1 MNSGGQFRGPP
12 AFSPRFGQAAAPPYG
27 PGRAAGNAGFSFK
40 PPTDLGGF
48 PAPGDAA
55 GGAFA
60 PPEFRFKA
68 PDGPAAFTFSPPFGF
83 ASEAAGLEP
92 PASAASF
99 SFSRPAPPL
108 GRPEEG
114 AARPPANVAEEVG
127 EAAPKGLKRKEER
140 ERSPRRMAAAGGRA
154 AAAPPEKRAVLLSR
168 PRGGALFGRTLQEVL
183 RSQGRERGE
192 PERGAAEE
200 PAAEGRDGPHPARL
214 GPTDVAPVAPARRAR
229 GDDGTDGLGGA
240 APSELTA
247 IQCKNVPDYLN
258 DRTVLEKHFGQ
269 FVKVRRVMTRRS
281 KKTAVV
287 HFFDHV
293 SFGGCRRGSGVNLS
307 AVAWRG
313 VGLDVR
319 K

>member
-1 MNSGGQFRGPP
+1 MNASGPFRGPP
-12 AFSPRFGQAAAPPYG
+12 AFPPRFGQAVAPPFVPAQPYG

-40 PPTDLGGF
+40 PPTDLGGL
-48 PAPGDAA
+48 PAPSDAA

-83 ASEAAGLEP
+83 APEATGHEP
-92 PASAASF
+92 PAPAAGF

-114 AARPPANVAEEVG
+114 AARPPLNAAEEAG
-127 EAAPKGLKRKEER
+127 EAVPKGLKRKEER
-140 ERSPRRMAAAGGRA
+140 ERSPRRTAASGGRV
-154 AAAPPEKRAVLLSR
+154 AAPPEKRAVLLSR

-200 PAAEGRDGPHPARL
+200 PAAEGREMPHPARL
-214 GPTDVAPVAPARRAR
+214 GPADGAPVAPARRAR
-229 GDDGTDGLGGA
+229 GDDGTDGLSGA
-240 APSELTA
+240 APGELTA

-269 FVKVRRVMTRRS
+269 FVKVRRVMTRRN

-293 SFGGCRRGSGVNLS
+293 SFGGWRRGSG
-307 AVAWRG
+307 G
-313 VGLDVR
+313 
-319 K
+319 